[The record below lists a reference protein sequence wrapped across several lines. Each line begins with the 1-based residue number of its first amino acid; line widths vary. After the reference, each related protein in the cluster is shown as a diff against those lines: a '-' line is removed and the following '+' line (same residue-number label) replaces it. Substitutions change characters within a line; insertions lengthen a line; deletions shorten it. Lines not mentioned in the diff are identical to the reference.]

1 MQVRTDTYP
10 RHLAN
15 RLEPGIGY
23 DVVFLRELDGAIA
36 VRASDEVLDATCRAV
51 ARADFEVQRGPR
63 KVSAAEL
70 PRVAPHLLWV
80 NPTAADLLRLRWCS
94 PPSRG
99 RRVRERAPST
109 DGSAAQQEAP
119 ADGTHVRKR
128 AA

>member
-1 MQVRTDTYP
+1 MPATDTYP

-63 KVSAAEL
+63 EVSAAEL

-99 RRVRERAPST
+99 KRVRERAPST
-109 DGSAAQQEAP
+109 DGSAAQQDAR
-119 ADGTHVRKR
+119 ADGAAERKQ